1 MINGYA
7 IYAEI
12 SEFEIY
18 INLIFIFS
26 TVLVKYTN
34 LECGIMSKLFHDYVI
49 I

>member
-1 MINGYA
+1 MINDYE
-7 IYAEI
+7 IYAGI
-12 SEFEIY
+12 SEFEIN